1 MGKKRRILA
10 AKGKFG
16 NKFSAHPRY
25 GTTQTVEAEQIKVI
39 AKKIETIEQEVK
51 ATEDAVSEVVATAT
65 TQATTST
72 KIESN
77 VTAPKVKSSTKK
89 TAKTTT
95 TKKNTTTKR
104 KTTRKTAK
112 NQFLLLNSS
121 NYEQG
126 FVRQITTYD
135 VGDF

>member
-25 GTTQTVEAEQIKVI
+25 GTPETKTPIVEVEQIKVI

-51 ATEDAVSEVVATAT
+51 DTEDAVSEVLTAVT
-65 TQATTST
+65 TQSPIKPKA
-72 KIESN
+72 ESS
-77 VTAPKVKSSTKK
+77 VVAPKLKTSIKKAPKS
-89 TAKTTT
+89 TT

-112 NQFLLLNSS
+112 N
-121 NYEQG
+121 
-126 FVRQITTYD
+126 
-135 VGDF
+135 